1 MNSDVETILFDEQQI
16 AGRVSELG
24 ALLTNDYKGK
34 KLLCIGI
41 LNGSAVFMSDL
52 VRKIDL
58 PLRMEFMAASSYGS
72 GSVSSGE
79 VKITRDISFDISGY
93 DVLIIEDIIDTGFT
107 LSYLK
112 KMLLERGPASV
123 KICTIFDKPSRRRAQ
138 ITPDYTGFI
147 VPDEFIV
154 GYGLD
159 YDNRYR
165 NLPYIGVLKP
175 EIYK

>member
-58 PLRMEFMAASSYGS
+58 PLKE
-72 GSVSSGE
+72 
-79 VKITRDISFDISGY
+79 KLISENVY
-93 DVLIIEDIIDTGFT
+93 
-107 LSYLK
+107 
-112 KMLLERGPASV
+112 
-123 KICTIFDKPSRRRAQ
+123 SR
-138 ITPDYTGFI
+138 
-147 VPDEFIV
+147 
-154 GYGLD
+154 
-159 YDNRYR
+159 
-165 NLPYIGVLKP
+165 
-175 EIYK
+175 